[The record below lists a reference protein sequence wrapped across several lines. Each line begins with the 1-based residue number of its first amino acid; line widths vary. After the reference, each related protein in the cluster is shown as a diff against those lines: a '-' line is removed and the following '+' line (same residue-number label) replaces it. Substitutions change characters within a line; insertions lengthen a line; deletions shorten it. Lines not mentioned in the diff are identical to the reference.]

1 MKTPTKKG
9 PQFPAVFPEN
19 IELILTTHENLG
31 TSHRSYLAAGMLA
44 TLATSIGGKFRLKS
58 PVTANVSSEGTIGTQ
73 YVCLVGLSSDG
84 KSTGIDAS
92 MFALN
97 KLDEQLADDNET
109 RIRHYNEIRQ
119 AKKDD
124 ERQKRQAETAERYP
138 CPDGYDYTTPPRLAK
153 YLIDDFNLPAIKSIL
168 SENRKR
174 NMALCIWKDEMSAFF
189 DMSKR
194 SSSEAGMI
202 PVLNTL
208 WDGRNWYTNRKDRNE
223 NGEFI
228 SGMENVR
235 NPRVCFVGGIQK
247 GILKK
252 FMSAENVA
260 VGFVSRF
267 LIVAPDDIR
276 STPKRIMSQG
286 EIKILNSIRND
297 WQKII
302 EAIHRAGPKDYNL
315 STGAAEVHQQFEILM
330 SNELNRFRDN
340 GQDVRQTLIA
350 KHKEI
355 MPRLALLL
363 HVAELFQ
370 DGKEAAETPDGL
382 FNPNEINEITVQSAV
397 QLSVWFMDEA
407 LKIVDE
413 LENEQDAIP
422 IEREADNRRAYL
434 ADLYCIY
441 GTESPF
447 TRKDAINDAPKWL
460 NGKTLTQAH
469 KISGGIV
476 SRLLDPKK
484 GYFTRSEHGVYKF
497 AVALD
502 EWDELRQKRIDESN
516 QKPQTKTH

>member
-1 MKTPTKKG
+1 MKDESRKAIP
-9 PQFPAVFPEN
+9 FPAVFPEN

-31 TSHRSYLAAGMLA
+31 TSHRSYLAAGMIA
-44 TLATSIGGKFRLKS
+44 TLATVIGGKFRLKS
-58 PVTANVSSEGTIGTQ
+58 PVTANVASEGTIGTQ

-97 KLDEQLADDNET
+97 KLDDQLADENET
-109 RIRHYNEIRQ
+109 RVRHYNEIRQ
-119 AKKDD
+119 AKKDE

-138 CPDGYDYTTPPRLAK
+138 CADGYDYTTPPRLAK

-194 SSSEAGMI
+194 SSSEVGMI

-228 SGMENVR
+228 SGMENVKS
-235 NPRVCFVGGIQK
+235 PRVCFAGGIQR
-247 GILKK
+247 GIIKK

-260 VGFVSRF
+260 VGHVSRF
-267 LIVAPDDIR
+267 LIVAPDDVR
-276 STPKRIMSQG
+276 STPKRIMSEG
-286 EIKILNSIRND
+286 EIAQLKNIRNN
-297 WQKII
+297 WQEII
-302 EAIHRAGPKDYNL
+302 NAIHRAAPKDYEL
-315 STGAAEVHQQFEILM
+315 TAAAAEAHQAFEVFM
-330 SNELNRFRDN
+330 SEELNYFRDN
-340 GQDVRQTLIA
+340 GQEIRQTLIA

-370 DGKEAAETPDGL
+370 GGTEAAQEADSL
-382 FNPNEINEITVQSAV
+382 FNPNEINELTVQSAISM
-397 QLSVWFMDEA
+397 SVWFMNEA
-407 LKIVDE
+407 LKLVDE
-413 LENEQDAIP
+413 LENEQDAAP
-422 IEREADNRRAYL
+422 IEREAENRKAYL

-447 TRKDAINDAPKWL
+447 SRKNALNDAPKWL
-460 NGKTLTQAH
+460 GGKTLTQAH
-469 KISGGIV
+469 NLSKDAV
-476 SRLLDPKK
+476 NRLLNPQK
-484 GYFTRSEHGVYKF
+484 GYFTKTEHGVYKF
-497 AVALD
+497 AVSLD
-502 EWDELRQKRIDESN
+502 EWDTLREKRLNES
-516 QKPQTKTH
+516 QLKTH